1 MVQPNKKFSDTDS
14 PRSSQPTEQR
24 YFPSMMTKRRL
35 SLACNIAAVFR
46 PDKSSEPM
54 QPCICTPYSETTQ
67 THVTRL
73 DTPPIVSG
81 GAGGHAIAES
91 GGDVILCM
99 DREQRFSWGEMQEID
114 TGACISIS
122 PSPTSI
128 RFPEILQTLAAKH
141 GTLTWYQKYVT
152 DSGQLPISTRGRR
165 VRLRHFW
172 IPAGCARAAM
182 ISPAYE

>member
-1 MVQPNKKFSDTDS
+1 
-14 PRSSQPTEQR
+14 
-24 YFPSMMTKRRL
+24 MTKRRL
-35 SLACNIAAVFR
+35 SLALPVYQHCGGIPAGQI
-46 PDKSSEPM
+46 D
-54 QPCICTPYSETTQ
+54 ETTQ

-99 DREQRFSWGEMQEID
+99 DREQRFSWGETQEID

-141 GTLTWYQKYVT
+141 GTLTWHQEYVT

-165 VRLRHFW
+165 VRLHHFW
-172 IPAGCARAAM
+172 IPGLRWVC
-182 ISPAYE
+182 